1 MMTRLHFIITIGLCL
16 TVLACD
22 DSQSIGSAPLDMSTN
37 SMADTGHQPMDLG
50 VGSQDVGTGQTDMD
64 LTPTLIPAY
73 VDVELRPRRGIYRR
87 SDRPA
92 IEYVVYDRIGRIIA
106 DAPVRL
112 DIQPMGQAEIGEDET
127 ITFLLEGAGAV
138 RACATP
144 DLCGRASFYVDDA
157 APSLEII
164 EPTRAAILTG
174 DPSIRVRGRT
184 DTDPGI
190 RVFINDRPVMVDEMG
205 EFETELRAEFGL
217 NRIDVIADDG
227 VRRPATRSVR
237 EVLWAPTVIPADDA
251 EIALD
256 RVAIMRFHQ
265 AVIDRQEA
273 PDPPGPDGVQRVPDL
288 AGTAEALLSRSNLM
302 MLLDNPQI
310 ADDDDFSMR
319 ITNVDQGTP
328 DVTILLTDTGFE
340 IFIRLE
346 DLAFDTEG
354 FIDVAGESFSLV
366 GRVLLTVAG
375 FASAEMRIDDQGIP
389 GLIVDDFGLAVESLS
404 GEFNDSTAQAVV
416 DTVGSIAR
424 RVLNSA
430 ADELVRDLVADEL
443 PNFIELGLD
452 DVIEPLRDISLNLSP
467 DPPLAGIELNL
478 SLNAQEPIFARRDRL
493 ELILGGTVRQPMAVQ
508 APHPHPGIPDFPPE
522 ADPVWPPNRGIS
534 MAIRLSLFNSVLSSA
549 WHQGAFSIDLSEIV
563 PDGFPQISGLTM
575 DARIPP
581 VIVPAQPGSPNLMEL
596 QFGEID
602 LFVQN
607 PLNASPD
614 HYVMSLRAGVGLEF
628 AAGEIEGIVDEVP
641 DVRFELLSEGGEF
654 PALDPALFSALLQ
667 AQIGPELNE
676 AVAELLTVDLDGI
689 VVEADAFSPLNSD
702 IETITIQPT
711 FPSPPRI
718 QNGWLIIEATAV
730 TEIR

>member
-1 MMTRLHFIITIGLCL
+1 MMTRLVFLAAFGLFL
-16 TVLACD
+16 PLVGCD
-22 DSQSIGSAPLDMSTN
+22 DSSSMGSNVVDMSNGTG
-37 SMADTGHQPMDLG
+37 ADSGTQLTDFGVGASDLG
-50 VGSQDVGTGQTDMD
+50 PQQIDMSAA
-64 LTPTLIPAY
+64 PTAVPAY
-73 VDVELRPRRGIYRR
+73 VDVELSPRRGIYSRNE
-87 SDRPA
+87 RPT
-92 IEYVVYDRIGRIIA
+92 IEYVVYDRIGRVIA
-106 DAPVRL
+106 NAPVRL
-112 DIQPMGQAEIGEDET
+112 DIQPMGQADIEDDET

-144 DLCGRASFYVDDA
+144 DICGRASFYVDDA
-157 APSLEII
+157 PPSLEIL
-164 EPTRAAILTG
+164 EPSRASILTG
-174 DPSIRVRGRT
+174 EPSIRVRGRT
-184 DTDPGI
+184 DTDPTI
-190 RVFINDRPVMVDEMG
+190 RVFINDQPVMVNEMG

-237 EVLWAPTVIPADDA
+237 EVLWAPTVIPADDS
-251 EIALD
+251 EIDLD

-273 PDPPGPDGVQRVPDL
+273 PDPPGPDGLQIVPDL

-302 MLLDNPQI
+302 TLLDNPQI

-319 ITNVDQGTP
+319 ITNVDQGIP
-328 DVTILLTDTGFE
+328 DVTILLTDNGFE

-346 DLAFDTEG
+346 NLAFETEG
-354 FIDVAGESFSLV
+354 FIDVGGESFSLA
-366 GRVLLTVAG
+366 GRVILTVAG
-375 FASAEMRIDDQGIP
+375 FASAEMQINDRGTP
-389 GLIVDDFGLAVESLS
+389 GLVVDDFGLAVESLS

-452 DVIEPLRDISLNLSP
+452 DVIEPLRDVSLDLSP
-467 DPPLAGIELNL
+467 DPPLPGIQLNL
-478 SLNAQEPIFARRDRL
+478 SLNAQEPSFARRDKM
-493 ELILGGTVRQPMAVQ
+493 ELILGGIVRQPMVVQ
-508 APHPHPGIPDFPPE
+508 APHPHPGIPDFPLNAE
-522 ADPVWPPNRGIS
+522 PVWPPSRGIS
-534 MAIRLSLFNSVLSSA
+534 VAIRLSLFNSILSSA
-549 WHQGAFSIDLSEIV
+549 WHQSAFTVDLSDIV
-563 PDGFPQISGLTM
+563 PDGFPQISGLTL

-607 PLNASPD
+607 PFNERPD
-614 HYVMSLRAGVGLEF
+614 HYVMSLRAGVGLGF
-628 AAGEIEGIVDEVP
+628 GAGQIEGIVDEVP
-641 DVRFELLSEGGEF
+641 DVRFELLSEGGDF
-654 PALDPALFSALLQ
+654 PALDPSLFSALLQ

-676 AVAELLTVDLDGI
+676 AVAGLLTVDLDGI
-689 VVEADAFSPLNSD
+689 EVEADAFSSLNSD
-702 IETITIQPT
+702 IDTMTIQPT